1 MKRKQEI
8 CTTKCVSEGSSCGR
22 NKIPDRNM
30 DLHKDMKNHR
40 NGKNKGKYKTFL
52 RFYIALKDNCQK
64 QQ

>member
-1 MKRKQEI
+1 
-8 CTTKCVSEGSSCGR
+8 
-22 NKIPDRNM
+22 
-30 DLHKDMKNHR
+30 MKNHR